1 MPLPLLCVVLAACA
15 TAPTDGTGSDRD
27 PYSPG
32 LSKYE
37 HVFHGVPANGS
48 LPDIGKADAVYPAK
62 STELLAFQ
70 SPVKDQN
77 ERGVCTIFTTTGL
90 MESLYLKAGM
100 QNPSFSEQ
108 YLQWSV
114 KVQLGI
120 LPNAEGSNVANNVDA
135 IHQFGI
141 VEESV
146 DPYRGT
152 EWTAA
157 DDPDCKPDGTE
168 TQQLP
173 AKCWTQ
179 GDPTD
184 AMKAGKARNLINTPW
199 EGFASSLPISTKFP
213 VTWAVNNPNKA
224 TKPNVST

>member
-1 MPLPLLCVVLAACA
+1 MRLPLLCVVLAACA

-27 PYSPG
+27 SYSPG

-77 ERGVCTIFTTTGL
+77 VRGVCTIFTTTGL

-100 QNPSFSEQ
+100 QNRSNTEQ
-108 YLQWSV
+108 KLQWSV
-114 KVQLGI
+114 KVQLGF

-141 VEESV
+141 DEESV
-146 DPYRGT
+146 DPYHGN
-152 EWTAA
+152 EW
-157 DDPDCKPDGTE
+157 
-168 TQQLP
+168 
-173 AKCWTQ
+173 
-179 GDPTD
+179 
-184 AMKAGKARNLINTPW
+184 
-199 EGFASSLPISTKFP
+199 
-213 VTWAVNNPNKA
+213 NKA
-224 TKPNVST
+224 EDPICLFV